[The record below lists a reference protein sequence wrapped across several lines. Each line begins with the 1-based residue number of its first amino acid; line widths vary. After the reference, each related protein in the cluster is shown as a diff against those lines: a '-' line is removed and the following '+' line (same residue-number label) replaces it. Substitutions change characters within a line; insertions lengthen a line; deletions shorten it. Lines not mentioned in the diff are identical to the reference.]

1 MTSSRLG
8 INLGFAT
15 NRFPEPDEWARLVR
29 VEFGLESV
37 QLVADL
43 LNPFWPEEVIEA
55 ELRRIQQAT
64 ARYGLAVDSLMTSTY
79 TRVNHFLHPH
89 AETREAWSAWFRRFA
104 DLAARLGAK
113 AVGGHF
119 GILSYRDVA
128 DPDRYRARVDE
139 AVRRWQDL
147 SFHARELGLEYVYFE
162 TMSIPRE
169 MGHTIAEAR
178 DLYERV
184 NAHAGAPMYLCLD
197 VGHAPH
203 PDERDPYQWLAELGG
218 ITRIVHLQQTE
229 AGHSRHWPF
238 TEEYNRAGIIDA
250 ERVLRTLAAS
260 SAQEIWLGL
269 EISHRERYETEPTV
283 IPELKASAE
292 HWLAALRAAGY
303 A

>member
-1 MTSSRLG
+1 MTSFRLG
-8 INLGFAT
+8 TNLGFAT
-15 NRFPEPDEWARLVR
+15 NRFPEPEEWASLVR

-55 ELRRIQQAT
+55 ELARIHQAT
-64 ARYGLAVDSLMTSTY
+64 GRYGLTVDSLMTSTY
-79 TRVNHFLHPH
+79 TRVNHFLHPYV
-89 AETREAWSAWFRRFA
+89 ETREAWSAWFRRFA

-113 AVGGHF
+113 AIGSHF
-119 GILSYRDVA
+119 GILSYRDLA
-128 DPDRYRARVDE
+128 DPDRYRARLDE

-147 SFHARELGLEYVYFE
+147 SFYAREVGLEYIFYE

-169 MGHTIAEAR
+169 MGHTMAEAR
-178 DLYERV
+178 ELCERV
-184 NAHAGAPMYLCLD
+184 NAHAGVPMYLCLD

-203 PDERDPYQWLAELGG
+203 PAERDPYPWLAELGS
-218 ITRIVHLQQTE
+218 TSRIVHLQQTE

-250 ERVLRTLAAS
+250 GRVLRTLAAAG
-260 SAQEIWLGL
+260 AQDIWLGF
-269 EISHRERYETEPTV
+269 EISHRERYEVEPLV

-292 HWLAALRAAGY
+292 YWRAALRAEGY